1 MERRKVVRQ
10 EIMEKRARR
19 ENEERGWF
27 QAPGRELSY
36 GEMERNL
43 HGCRGTHIALQHQ
56 GWHEGWWESCG
67 QKRD

>member
-36 GEMERNL
+36 GEMEGNL
-43 HGCRGTHIALQHQ
+43 HGCRGTRCIAAS
-56 GWHEGWWESCG
+56 GMA
-67 QKRD
+67 